1 MDAVT
6 RTLLAVGLSLLTAI
20 ACAQEA
26 ATPYEPTE
34 QEILWFALERMNSA
48 VAALDQRVRECE
60 KASKRVL
67 DPALMKAIPLSNSE
81 WRIALSALDLRAGD
95 KCWEDGHLLSKALM
109 ALMEFQDAEKHYKGK
124 NIIKTRYDP
133 EDLCCGSWETEIRAE
148 LRYQKLDPQARKV
161 LESIPE
167 LREPFNLLATVKAW
181 GIMKK
186 SEQEQ

>member
-6 RTLLAVGLSLLTAI
+6 RILLAVGLSLLPAI
-20 ACAQEA
+20 ACAQETA
-26 ATPYEPTE
+26 ADYEPAE
-34 QEILWFALERMNSA
+34 QEILWFALERMNTA
-48 VAALDQRVRECE
+48 VAALDHRVEECE
-60 KASKRVL
+60 KARKRVL

-81 WRIALSALDLRAGD
+81 WRIALSALGLRAGD

-124 NIIKTRYDP
+124 NIIKTRYAP
-133 EDLCCGSWETEIRAE
+133 EDLCCVSWELEITKE
-148 LRYQKLDPQARKV
+148 LKYQRLDPQARKV

-167 LREPFNLLATVKAW
+167 LNEPFNLIATVNAW

-186 SEQEQ
+186 SEREK